1 LELKELRGVGILQD
15 LSLAIHLHDEEIEPR
30 LVRSQTA
37 LVVMLHTGCNL
48 EAFLDFLKEHLSE
61 PEWQRFQ
68 HLWASDSE
76 KRTFETKKGYLVIF

>member
-1 LELKELRGVGILQD
+1 
-15 LSLAIHLHDEEIEPR
+15 
-30 LVRSQTA
+30 
-37 LVVMLHTGCNL
+37 MLHTGCNL
-48 EAFLDFLKEHLSE
+48 KAFLDFLKEHLSE